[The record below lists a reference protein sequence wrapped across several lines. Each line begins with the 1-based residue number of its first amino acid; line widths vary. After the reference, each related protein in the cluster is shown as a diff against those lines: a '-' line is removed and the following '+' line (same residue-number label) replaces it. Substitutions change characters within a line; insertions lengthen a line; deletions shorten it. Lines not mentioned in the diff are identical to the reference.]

1 MSVTPVYKDDPFD
14 SRVYWLFQGSAYFA
28 DSFSYLFIMLV
39 CVMLSCLFLA
49 ALWSPAG
56 RGWPLGSLVCGVF
69 LYFCCFSMW
78 CPRSG
83 VVLGCIKLLIFAFF
97 FTLNNKLFL

>member
-1 MSVTPVYKDDPFD
+1 MSVTPVLINGPLD

-39 CVMLSCLFLA
+39 FVMLSCLLLA

-56 RGWPLGSLVCGVF
+56 RGWPLGSLVCDVF
-69 LYFCCFSMW
+69 LCFCCFPMW
-78 CPRSG
+78 CPKSEWSL
-83 VVLGCIKLLIFAFF
+83 VVS
-97 FTLNNKLFL
+97 NS